1 MANYQFKTRETTKA
15 KLDLI
20 PISIGQM
27 ITCSDTG
34 ELYFDTAYDGRKSIS
49 DFIILDTDSERIALI
64 SPVTEKLYLIK
75 ETNFIWRYDG
85 TSWIQL
91 TYPKVEI
98 IRGVIANITE
108 EDRIDFDVNF
118 IINFNPNTDTLFI
131 YQNSVL
137 LLEGIDY
144 DGICADCTGPIC
156 TYYIY
161 DSDSRFK
168 GTEEAPTIIQ
178 YIIYKNTGSTP
189 IVGPI

>member
-15 KLDLI
+15 KLDLV

-49 DFIILDTDSERIALI
+49 DFIILDTDDERVALT

-98 IRGVIANITE
+98 IRGAIANITE
-108 EDRIDFDVNF
+108 EERIDFDD
-118 IINFNPNTDTLFI
+118 NFNPNTDTLFI

-144 DGICADCTGPIC
+144 GIYADYTGPIC
-156 TYYIY
+156 TYYVY
-161 DSDSRFK
+161 DSRFK

-178 YIIYKNTGSTP
+178 YIIYKNTGSTIVNP
-189 IVGPI
+189 I